1 MRHRG
6 WLLGT
11 LAATALFAAADASA
25 QTAAPADAPPPGLSD
40 AQKKQLYDA
49 AHNQLGVLE
58 FCAGQSF
65 VGTDVVELQRRAIA
79 VLPTPPDTSGGDEAE
94 RAGQLGIVMASG
106 QTLTLETAAK
116 SRNTT
121 IAALCAA
128 IAKSLEAATAGG
140 VP

>member
-6 WLLGT
+6 WVLGT
-11 LAATALFAAADASA
+11 LVAAALLAAADASA
-25 QTAAPADAPPPGLSD
+25 QTAPADAPLPGLSD

-58 FCAGQSF
+58 FCAGQNF
-65 VGTDVVELQRRAIA
+65 VGADVVELQRRAIA
-79 VLPTPPDTSGGDEAE
+79 VLPTPPDVSGGAEAE

-128 IAKSLEAATAGG
+128 IAKSLQAATSGG